1 MPLFGYNYG
10 DTRFSWLLI
19 ITLVLI
25 WTIILKGLSLWKS
38 ARNSQKGWFVALLTI
53 NTLGLLEIIYLLFF
67 KKKSEGQSK

>member
-10 DTRFSWLLI
+10 DTRFSWLLL

-25 WTIILKGLSLWKS
+25 WTIFLKGLSLWKS
-38 ARNSQKGWFVALLTI
+38 ARNSQKGWFVALLII

-67 KKKSEGQSK
+67 QKKSEGQSK